1 MAVPS
6 AADVHRATRIFKA
19 LSHPHRVRLACALAN
34 RRTATQKD
42 LLDEFG
48 WPQSTM
54 ARHLAEMRE
63 SGLIRAE
70 RRGNQVYLGL
80 EGTVTPR
87 LLAAVCQWVHP
98 ETGEQFGARL
108 AMAGESAS

>member
-1 MAVPS
+1 
-6 AADVHRATRIFKA
+6 
-19 LSHPHRVRLACALAN
+19 
-34 RRTATQKD
+34 
-42 LLDEFG
+42 
-48 WPQSTM
+48 
-54 ARHLAEMRE
+54 MRD

-98 ETGEQFGARL
+98 ETGEQFGASL
-108 AMAGESAS
+108 AMARKATS